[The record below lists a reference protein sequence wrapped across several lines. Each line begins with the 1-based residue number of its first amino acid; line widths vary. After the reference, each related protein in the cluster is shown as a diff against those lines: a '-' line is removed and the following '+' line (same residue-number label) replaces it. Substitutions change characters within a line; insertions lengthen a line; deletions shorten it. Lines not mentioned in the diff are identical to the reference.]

1 MFSVKGDSPGST
13 ITTAETTS
21 KHNDY
26 ITSNYSSSYWLRQ
39 EETLCL
45 LTSRLLLSEQP
56 PPGEG
61 QSCLWSSTLG
71 NYPELVSLQ
80 DKTPFKAFFKAQTL
94 WHKTETGEQGTW
106 NNCLLPSPRK
116 VTFGEY
122 IWGATSAS
130 SMLSWNTELPL
141 FSEGD
146 RELTPVL
153 IIWSQSLPASRLFH

>member
-26 ITSNYSSSYWLRQ
+26 ITSNYSSSFWLRQ

-80 DKTPFKAFFKAQTL
+80 DKTPFKAFLKPRLSGIRQKQVSKGLEITVFF
-94 WHKTETGEQGTW
+94 
-106 NNCLLPSPRK
+106 LLQEK
-116 VTFGEY
+116 
-122 IWGATSAS
+122 
-130 SMLSWNTELPL
+130 
-141 FSEGD
+141 
-146 RELTPVL
+146 
-153 IIWSQSLPASRLFH
+153 